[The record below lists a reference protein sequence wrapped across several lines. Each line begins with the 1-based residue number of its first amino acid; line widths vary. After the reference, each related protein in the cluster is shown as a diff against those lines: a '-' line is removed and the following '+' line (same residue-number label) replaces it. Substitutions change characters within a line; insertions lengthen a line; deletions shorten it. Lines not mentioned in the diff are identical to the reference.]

1 MQWGC
6 WRDRLLRFARKV
18 RLRRFARK
26 VRLLRFA
33 RKTGTDMEITK
44 HEIREIYA
52 IMGNLGIRDMK
63 EDVVLGA
70 SEGRTSSMRELT
82 REEAVALAA
91 SLRSHQAAAA
101 QAPRRAESLQQ
112 GENKRRRILSICYQL
127 PSHLGFTRYDAQKQR
142 HVIDTGRLNDFL
154 CGPKSICKKPLNR
167 HTPAELSKVIV
178 QFESMLKGYLK

>member
-1 MQWGC
+1 M
-6 WRDRLLRFARKV
+6 LRFARKV
-18 RLRRFARK
+18 RLLHF
-26 VRLLRFA
+26 V

-52 IMGNLGIRDMK
+52 IMGNLGIREMK

-70 SEGRTSSMRELT
+70 SDGRTSSMRELT
-82 REEAVALAA
+82 RGEAVALAA
-91 SLRSHQAAAA
+91 SLRSHQAASALRASQSQAAA